1 VAIDI
6 ADHPHAPLCPARAF
20 LFQFLSEVVSYMTI
34 KPILI
39 VAALMMAA
47 PAMAED
53 APAAGAPLT
62 ASAANKASYLVTSN
76 GQTATINHVIAGPND
91 SISGVSVIYN
101 DTIYLIPGS
110 TVSAGEKNRLKTSLS
125 SKEVRALKSR

>member
-1 VAIDI
+1 M
-6 ADHPHAPLCPARAF
+6 
-20 LFQFLSEVVSYMTI
+20 SI

-39 VAALMMAA
+39 VAALLVAA

-53 APAAGAPLT
+53 AAPAGALT

-76 GQTATINHVIAGPND
+76 GQTATVNRVTAGPND
-91 SISGVSVIYN
+91 SVASVSVIYN
-101 DTIYLIPGS
+101 DSIYIIPGS

-125 SKEVRALKSR
+125 SKEIRALKQQ